1 MRVKVTRNFQITIPA
16 EIRSKLDIRE
26 GDYVDITLNE
36 KEGVIIIRPYRRRW
50 TTLKLGRNLTP
61 NEIEELI
68 RETSNEVINEMI
80 GDVNNEAAGG
90 C

>member
-50 TTLKLGRNLTP
+50 TTLKLGKNLTP
-61 NEIEELI
+61 DEIEELI
-68 RETSNEVINEMI
+68 RETGNEVINEMI

>member
-16 EIRSKLDIRE
+16 EIRSKLGIRE

-50 TTLKLGRNLTP
+50 TTLRLGRNLTP
-61 NEIEELI
+61 DEIEELI
-68 RETSNEVINEMI
+68 RETGNEVINEMI

>member
-61 NEIEELI
+61 DEIEELI
-68 RETSNEVINEMI
+68 RETGNEVINEII

>member
-36 KEGVIIIRPYRRRW
+36 KEGVIIIRPYRRIW

-61 NEIEELI
+61 DEIEELI